1 MNPESLFELETEKSF
16 LSYLLIKGATGGI
29 DLGILP
35 SDLYLD
41 LHRRIFQSILELI
54 DANIAVEPVA
64 VINQLKENSRFKDE
78 AKEINYIMQL
88 YTDAIL
94 VQPLS
99 YYSRRIKKLSDRRT
113 YLKILQDSIEKVH
126 TDQSDNEEIFTY
138 IESELAK
145 ISRNVQSKGLRPVKE
160 DKNDLIDYVKL
171 MYETKG
177 TTIGLRTHI
186 HFLDEATTGLKPHE
200 LVILAARPGNGKTTL
215 ALNIAS
221 NVALRE
227 KKPVAIFSLEMSRM
241 ELLIKMI
248 CSDARINSSLLKS
261 GALAPNDQSK
271 LLNSIIKVTSA
282 PIYIDDSGSL
292 SIWEFKSRIRQLLI
306 TTPLSLIVVDYLQ
319 LMNDPTSKDGGRQQ
333 EVASISRNLK
343 QMAREAQCPIIAL
356 SQMSRAVESRSREQ
370 RPQLSDLRESGAIEQ
385 DADIVMFIYREELVK
400 AKEEGLDKV
409 PDDIKNKAEII
420 IAKNR
425 SGPVTNFKLNF
436 IPEYSRFDNL

>member
-16 LSYLLIKGATGGI
+16 LSYLLIKGANGGI

-94 VQPLS
+94 IQPLS

>member
-16 LSYLLIKGATGGI
+16 LSYLLIKGANGGI

-94 VQPLS
+94 IQPLS

-145 ISRNVQSKGLRPVKE
+145 ISRNVQSRGLRPVKE

>member
-1 MNPESLFELETEKSF
+1 MNLESLFELETEKSF
-16 LSYLLIKGATGGI
+16 LSYLLIKGATGGME
-29 DLGILP
+29 LGILP
-35 SDLYLD
+35 NDLYLD

-54 DANIAVEPVA
+54 DANVAVEPIA

-145 ISRNVQSKGLRPVKE
+145 ISRNVQSKGLRSVKE
-160 DKNDLIDYVKL
+160 DKNELIDYVKL

-186 HFLDEATTGLKPHE
+186 HLLDEATTGLKPHE
-200 LVILAARPGNGKTTL
+200 LVVLAARPGNGKTTL

-282 PIYIDDSGSL
+282 PIFIDDSGSL

-319 LMNDPTSKDGGRQQ
+319 LMHDPTSKDGGRQQ

-356 SQMSRAVESRSREQ
+356 SQMSRAVESRSRDQ